1 MTNHEDPVVH
11 GDNAISP
18 RLRKYIQRHDEKLRE
33 DLGAKIDSLFSQWD
47 AKMEARIKEAVAT
60 AQQGRTAGA
69 ADDRL
74 REDVRLLG
82 EAVRGLRRDIDR
94 LATSVDLR
102 FTRVLGHI
110 GAQARRAAEPTR
122 ARDEQGRLVD
132 PLLTAVET
140 RRRLLGVTQRGLA
153 EILQVHYR
161 ALSKWMS
168 RQRAV
173 SSKETR
179 ALMQQWLDV
188 TEDDARVAE
197 MRAQEAE

>member
-47 AKMEARIKEAVAT
+47 ARMEARVKEAVAT
-60 AQQGRTAGA
+60 AQQGRTAGT

-94 LATSVDLR
+94 LATSVNLR
-102 FTRVLGHI
+102 FERVLGHI
-110 GAQARRAAEPTR
+110 GAQARRATEPTR

-140 RRRLLGVTQRGLA
+140 RRRLLGVTQRRLA
-153 EILQVHYR
+153 EILQ
-161 ALSKWMS
+161 ADPSLCS
-168 RQRAV
+168 RWLGRRVMPSAQ
-173 SSKETR
+173 TR
-179 ALMQQWLDV
+179 NLMQQWLDA
-188 TEDDARVAE
+188 TEADARSA
-197 MRAQEAE
+197 MDRLKNWQ